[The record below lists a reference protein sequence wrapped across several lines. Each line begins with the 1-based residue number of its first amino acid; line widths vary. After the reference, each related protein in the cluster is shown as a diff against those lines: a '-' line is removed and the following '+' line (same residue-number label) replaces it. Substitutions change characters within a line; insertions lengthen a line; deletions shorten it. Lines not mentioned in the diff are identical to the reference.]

1 MTLSFASV
9 LGARFQDLASRALE
23 PVEVAILDT
32 GVDATHPELA
42 GRVAASLAVEMIDGK
57 PEVREHAPVENAD
70 VYGHGTA
77 VASIVARLA
86 PNARIVDV
94 RILGPDNS
102 GSGAALVAGLQ
113 AAVARRCRVI
123 NMSLAAQA
131 KFADQLH
138 VLCETAYRQNQIVVA
153 AKRNMPLV
161 DNGFP
166 AEFSSCIS
174 VDREKF
180 ASSFRVHY
188 RGDDPIEYAA
198 HGEDVEVAAAGGGF
212 TTKTGTSFATP
223 AVSAVCALLVGADPS
238 LRPFEVKTLLK
249 AAGDR

>member
-1 MTLSFASV
+1 

-138 VLCETAYRQNQIVVA
+138 VLCETAYRQNQ
-153 AKRNMPLV
+153 
-161 DNGFP
+161 
-166 AEFSSCIS
+166 
-174 VDREKF
+174 
-180 ASSFRVHY
+180 
-188 RGDDPIEYAA
+188 
-198 HGEDVEVAAAGGGF
+198 
-212 TTKTGTSFATP
+212 
-223 AVSAVCALLVGADPS
+223 
-238 LRPFEVKTLLK
+238 
-249 AAGDR
+249 